1 MDDKK
6 RHLASA
12 PLECE
17 KASAVLENVLD
28 DQREK
33 LMNKILNVSL
43 RLEIF

>member
-1 MDDKK
+1 MDDKVG
-6 RHLASA
+6 HLPSA

-33 LMNKILNVSL
+33 LMYKILNVTL
-43 RLEIF
+43 LPRTF